1 MFVTMNGARIV
12 TMVLQSLIHTMT
24 HEFTETSLAT
34 QFGNFIIRVYA
45 DTQGKETIVLHTE
58 HLNASVPVLVRMHS
72 ECMTGDT
79 FHSLQC
85 DCGEQ
90 LEQSLIQ
97 INKSGNGVLIYLRQ
111 EGRGI
116 GLFEKIKS
124 YALQQKGY
132 DTFEANVLLGHHPDS
147 RTYEKARMVLDD
159 LGITRIR
166 LLTNNPAKVSEI
178 EKLGITVVER
188 IPLIIPPNAHN
199 ARYLASKRE
208 KFNHLLNDEDVRY
221 SDK

>member
-1 MFVTMNGARIV
+1 MFVTMNDAQIV
-12 TMVLQSLIHTMT
+12 TMVLQSLINDMT
-24 HEFTETSLAT
+24 HEFTETLLAT

-45 DTQGKETIVLHTE
+45 DAQVKETIVLHTE
-58 HLNASVPVLVRMHS
+58 HLDAHVPVLVRMHS

-79 FHSLQC
+79 FRSLQC

-90 LEQSLIQ
+90 LEQSLTQ
-97 INKSGNGVLIYLRQ
+97 INKSGNGVFIYLRQ

-147 RTYEKARMVLDD
+147 RTYEKAKMVLDD
-159 LGITRIR
+159 LGVTQIR

-178 EKLGITVVER
+178 EKLGIEVVER
-188 IPLIIPPNAHN
+188 VPLIITPNTHN

-208 KFNHLLNDEDVRY
+208 KFNHLLNDEDAGY